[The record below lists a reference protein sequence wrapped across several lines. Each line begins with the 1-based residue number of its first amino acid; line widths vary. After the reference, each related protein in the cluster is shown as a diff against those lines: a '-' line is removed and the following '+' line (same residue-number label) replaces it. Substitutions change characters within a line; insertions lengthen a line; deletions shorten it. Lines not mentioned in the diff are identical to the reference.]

1 MLECSGVNCRNA
13 AKGVWEG
20 EPYCGVHLASR
31 RAADKRSAK
40 CRLERAAPE
49 LLAALKL
56 AWAVIGFLARYDP
69 KPGSFTAARGEEWK
83 EGSK

>member
-49 LLAALKL
+49 LLAALRDM
-56 AWAVIGFLARYDP
+56 V
-69 KPGSFTAARGEEWK
+69 AAIYEPDKMSGVLVNKAEAAIAK
-83 EGSK
+83 AEGSNG